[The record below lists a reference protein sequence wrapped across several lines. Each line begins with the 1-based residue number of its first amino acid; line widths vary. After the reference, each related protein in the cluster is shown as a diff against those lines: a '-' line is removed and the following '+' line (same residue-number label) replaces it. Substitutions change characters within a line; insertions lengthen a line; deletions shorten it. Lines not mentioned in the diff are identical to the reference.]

1 MDDTL
6 RKSAPM
12 KSLLT
17 TLLLIGT
24 ISISLA
30 QGQAPPMGTI
40 EGIVQDKKSKQLI
53 EFATISVHRLKDS
66 LLVTGGVTNEKGAFE
81 IQKIPFGNYY
91 IIIDFIGYQSS
102 TQNVSLSAQAPNFK
116 LPPTLLFINSATL
129 NTAEV
134 TAETNMMQLG
144 IDRKIF
150 NVEKSKLNDGGNAI
164 DVLRNTPTLNVDM
177 NGNISLRGSQGVSVL
192 INGKPSGLNGA
203 NREAILRQIPASM
216 IKNIEI
222 ITNPSAKYDPE
233 GMTGIINIV
242 LKKNK
247 MQGISGNIAYT
258 IGTLANK
265 HNVVAGF
272 NFRNEKINVFANYN
286 FNYRGS
292 FNSVVANRK
301 NIFSDGSIGF
311 LDEHAMGNHINYS
324 HFAKV
329 GMDYFINEKNTIS
342 FSASVN
348 PGAGQAADSIYYTF
362 MDEAREVTSNSLR
375 SIDKKDAPLSMNYNL
390 NYTTTFTNSQ
400 HKLEFDANYTS
411 YNNERINDY
420 KQEDLITPTNNPSL
434 QYNSD
439 TRSNH
444 VLNVQVDY
452 THPFKN
458 KGKMELGAKGG
469 YRLINT
475 DFVFKNYDY
484 NQQNY
489 QTDLGITNDFLY
501 SEQVYAVY
509 GTYGQKIKKFSFQAG
524 LRLEQALTKAHL
536 LTTNEQYNN
545 NYFSFFPSAH
555 VGYELPKMQQLQLS
569 YSRRINRP
577 QIHALNPFGDQ
588 TDPQNIHIG
597 NPYLKPEYI
606 NSFELTYAK
615 YWKKGSFT
623 SSLYYRHTSDVIR
636 RLYNVDAQGFG
647 SVKFINFDEAHSYG
661 VELATG
667 IQLFKWW
674 RVNASLNAYRMQE
687 DGSNLSDTYRNSSFG
702 GHTNLGSSFE
712 LPLDF
717 GVQFNLFYR
726 APMVLVT
733 GNITDMFYSSF
744 AVSKR
749 FLKKSLTIT
758 LRIQD
763 PFNVQQFGYD
773 LKDQNY
779 TIQGMHRWES
789 RVAHLSISYDF
800 GRMDMGTKRRMN
812 QRGSNAGGSGGGVGF

>member
-1 MDDTL
+1 
-6 RKSAPM
+6 M
-12 KSLLT
+12 KRLLT
-17 TLLLIGT
+17 TLFF
-24 ISISLA
+24 ISITTSIFA
-30 QGQAPPMGTI
+30 QGQAPPLGSI
-40 EGIVQDKKSKQLI
+40 KGIVQDAQSKQLI
-53 EFATISVHRLKDS
+53 EFATVSVHLQTDS
-66 LLVTGGVTNEKGAFE
+66 TLITGGITDEKGIFN
-81 IQKIPFGNYY
+81 IQKVPFGTYN
-91 IIIDFIGYQSS
+91 IIIDFIGYESS
-102 TQNVSLSAQAPNFK
+102 TQTIHLSSKTPN
-116 LPPTLLFINSATL
+116 LELSPTLLSVNTATL
-129 NTAEV
+129 QTAEV

-150 NVEKSKLNDGGNAI
+150 DVEKSTLNDGGNAI
-164 DVLRNTPTLNVDM
+164 DVLQNTPTLNVDTE
-177 NGNISLRGSQGVSVL
+177 GNISLRGSQGVSVL

-203 NREAILRQIPASM
+203 NRAAILRQIPASM
-216 IKNIEI
+216 IKSIEI

-247 MQGISGNIAYT
+247 MQGISGNVAYT
-258 IGTLANK
+258 IGTMANK
-265 HNVVAGF
+265 HNVVAGI

-301 NIFSDGSIGF
+301 NIFGDGSIGF
-311 LDEHAMGNHINYS
+311 LEERAMGNHINYS

-329 GMDYFINEKNTIS
+329 GMDYFINEKNSLS
-342 FSASVN
+342 FSASVS
-348 PGAGQAADSIYYTF
+348 PGKGVAADSIYYTF
-362 MDEAREVTSNSLR
+362 MDEDRAITSQSLR
-375 SIDKKDAPLSMNYNL
+375 SIDKQDAPLSMNYNL
-390 NYTTTFTNSQ
+390 NYTSTFKSPKQ
-400 HKLEFDANYTS
+400 KLEFDANYTS
-411 YNNERINDY
+411 YNDELINDY
-420 KQEDLITPTNNPSL
+420 KQEGLRGSNNPPLL
-434 QYNSD
+434 QYNED
-439 TRSNH
+439 FRSNH
-444 VLNVQVDY
+444 ILNVQVDY

-469 YRLINT
+469 YRLINN
-475 DFVFKNYDY
+475 DFTF
-484 NQQNY
+484 QNY
-489 QTDLGITNDFLY
+489 NYNSQNYETDLGISNNFLY
-501 SEQVYAVY
+501 SEQVYALY

-524 LRLEQALTKAHL
+524 IRLEQALTTSYL
-536 LTTNEQYNN
+536 LTTNDQYNN

-555 VGYELPKMQQLQLS
+555 IAYELPKAQQLQLS

-588 TDPQNIHIG
+588 TDPQNVHIG

-615 YWKKGSFT
+615 YWKKGSIT
-623 SSLYYRHTSDVIR
+623 TSLYYRQTSDVIR
-636 RLYNVDAQGFG
+636 RLYNVDNQGFG
-647 SVKFINFDEAHSYG
+647 SVRFTNFDEAHSYG
-661 VELATG
+661 IELATG
-667 IQLFKWW
+667 LQLFKWW
-674 RVNASLNAYRMQE
+674 RLNSSLNVYRMQE
-687 DGSNLSDTYRNSSFG
+687 DGSNLSDQYRNSSFG
-702 GHTNLGSSFE
+702 GHANLGSSFE

-726 APMVLVT
+726 APMILVI

-773 LKDQNY
+773 LQDENY
-779 TIQGMHRWES
+779 SIQGTHRWES

-800 GRMDMGTKRRMN
+800 GKMDMGVKRRMN
-812 QRGSNAGGSGGGVGF
+812 QRGSNAGGGGGGMGF